1 MTRNFL
7 TTTAMITAL
16 VAGSVAYAEG
26 KPEGQGVAEPQASS
40 SLQTNAET
48 TAETSTYGPRV
59 EGMPAYEEGHSK
71 ISRVQHDALAS
82 AVGHEFRSTDGEVIG
97 VVSGVKFNENG
108 ESELHINTSD
118 NDKIEADTVVI
129 TLSPEGIVEKDG
141 KLVLDMTADEFYT
154 SAVDNGTRGTERV
167 FVISM

>member
-1 MTRNFL
+1 M
-7 TTTAMITAL
+7 
-16 VAGSVAYAEG
+16 
-26 KPEGQGVAEPQASS
+26 
-40 SLQTNAET
+40 
-48 TAETSTYGPRV
+48 
-59 EGMPAYEEGHSK
+59 
-71 ISRVQHDALAS
+71 
-82 AVGHEFRSTDGEVIG
+82 
-97 VVSGVKFNENG
+97 SGVKFNENG
-108 ESELHINTSD
+108 ENELHINTSD

>member
-1 MTRNFL
+1 
-7 TTTAMITAL
+7 MITAL

-118 NDKIEADTVVI
+118 NDKIEA
-129 TLSPEGIVEKDG
+129 EGIVEKDG